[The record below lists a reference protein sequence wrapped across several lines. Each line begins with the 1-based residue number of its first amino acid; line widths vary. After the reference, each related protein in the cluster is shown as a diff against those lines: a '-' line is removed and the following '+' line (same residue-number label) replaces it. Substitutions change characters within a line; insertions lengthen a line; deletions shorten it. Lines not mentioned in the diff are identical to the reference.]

1 MPPNDRRQSLFHDI
15 IKDYAKSIKNARFG
29 IDLVENPVFV
39 VIGAA
44 LSGASAKGGATGF
57 VNIFGVV
64 FMDSGL
70 AGCAR
75 APE

>member
-1 MPPNDRRQSLFHDI
+1 LFHDI
-15 IKDYAKSIKNARFG
+15 IKDYAKFTKNARLG

-39 VIGAA
+39 AIGAF
-44 LSGASAKGGATGF
+44 LGGASAKGGATGF

-64 FMDSGL
+64 FMGSGL